1 MLVRDGLVGRQS
13 RPRIVRELELG
24 NSNGRK
30 SEEETAGHSAPGGEE
45 KEEEE
50 EEQPDGDVASRTSVR
65 SRLTGFGAMW
75 TLQPFSIGCPLTNV
89 CLRIKRSTSS
99 KPMELSTKTA
109 RVSNTIG
116 AASATGQTM

>member
-13 RPRIVRELELG
+13 GPRIVRELELG
-24 NSNGRK
+24 NNSNGRK
-30 SEEETAGHSAPGGEE
+30 SEEETAGYSAPGGEE

-50 EEQPDGDVASRTSVR
+50 KEQPGGDVASRTSVR

-99 KPMELSTKTA
+99 KPVELSTKTA
-109 RVSNTIG
+109 RTI
-116 AASATGQTM
+116 SMS